1 MAINHQFGNLD
12 VGGAAIRA
20 QAASLEA
27 EHQAIARNAAAARD
41 FRGGVGMAARREFEA
56 TGGNTASNYGGYLKL
71 THSARS

>member
-1 MAINHQFGNLD
+1 MTINYQFGNLD

-27 EHQAIARNAAAARD
+27 EHQAIVRNAAAARD

-56 TGGNTASNYGGYLKL
+56 RGGNTASNYGGYFKP